1 MSASATLGRSRLFR
15 LLSHWS
21 SPGTQVAGGDIAQ
34 QWAAWLDPLQAVR
47 LRSGLDAIDVTPVP
61 PASVLPAPTL
71 QALFAETRRVQ
82 AAWAVAVDPVALQP
96 ESEAALAAVEA
107 LWPGHAALSGFER
120 YRRVHLEWQRQ
131 MAAMVTPLRQQVRRT
146 LARAGGRWQRLALLD
161 ALLESQFES
170 QEARALGQVPAW
182 LERRYEQAGAQGDAS
197 LKLFF
202 ADWQALVD
210 AELELRLQPVLGLLD
225 SWEQEHP

>member
-21 SPGTQVAGGDIAQ
+21 SPDTLVGGGDIAQ

-47 LRSGLDAIDVTPVP
+47 LRSALDAIDSAPVL
-61 PASVLPAPTL
+61 PASVPAASSL
-71 QALFAETRRVQ
+71 QAQVAEVRRIQ

-131 MAAMVTPLRQQVRRT
+131 MVAMVTPLRQQVRRA

-161 ALLESQFES
+161 ALLESQLEV
-170 QEARALGQVPAW
+170 QEARALGQVPVW
-182 LERRYEQAGAQGDAS
+182 LERRYEQAGGQDAAS

-210 AELELRLQPVLGLLD
+210 AELEVRLQPVLGMLD
-225 SWEQEHP
+225 SWEQEQP

>member
-1 MSASATLGRSRLFR
+1 MAVSTTLGRSRLFR
-15 LLSHWS
+15 LLAQWS

-47 LRSGLDAIDVTPVP
+47 LRSGLDAIDAAPVP
-61 PASVLPAPTL
+61 AASALPASGL
-71 QALFAETRRVQ
+71 QGFLAEVRRLQ

-96 ESEAALAAVEA
+96 ESEASLAAVEA

-131 MAAMVTPLRQQVRRT
+131 MAAMVTPLRQQVRRS
-146 LARAGGRWQRLALLD
+146 LARAGGGWQRLALLD
-161 ALLESQFES
+161 ALLESQWEP
-170 QEARALGQVPAW
+170 QEARALGQVPVW
-182 LERRYEQAGAQGDAS
+182 LERRYEHAGGQSAAS
-197 LKLFF
+197 LKPFF
-202 ADWQALVD
+202 SDWQALVD
-210 AELELRLQPVLGLLD
+210 AELDVRLQPVLGLLD